1 MSTSEEKVLVVST
14 TLFRSLGY
22 FQGFTT
28 DVLRYIPALLAPE
41 QTSFRPRAKVETDPG
56 FKQLIPYMFFSHTGA
71 NGEMSVFQYVRGH
84 GMGESRLHSKRSI
97 GVGGHISSDDVIPSP
112 TEISG
117 EHARLPF
124 GKTDSHAALPGTF
137 NRLRNGTGTCTGM
150 ESHGLYRTGM
160 LRELHEEVDLRSPY
174 TEQCV
179 GLIND
184 DETEVGKVHL
194 GIVHH
199 FRLERPDLISRETD
213 LIESGF
219 VPLQELLVDLT
230 GFETW
235 SAICLTA
242 LFGH

>member
-1 MSTSEEKVLVVST
+1 MSTSDEKVLVVPAA
-14 TLFRSLGY
+14 LFHSLGY
-22 FQGFTT
+22 FQGFSA
-28 DVLRYIPALLAPE
+28 DVSRYVPALLAPE
-41 QTSFRPRAKVETDPG
+41 TLSFRPRAEVETDPG

-71 NGEMSVFQYVRGH
+71 GGTVSPVGNAVSPADDAVSIFQYVRGR

-97 GVGGHISSDDVIPSP
+97 GVGGHISSEDFD
-112 TEISG
+112 EG
-117 EHARLPF
+117 Q
-124 GKTDSHAALPGTF
+124 SHD
-137 NRLRNGTGTCTGM
+137 
-150 ESHGLYRTGM
+150 LYRIGM
-160 LRELHEEVDLRSPY
+160 LRELREEVELRSPY
-174 TEQCV
+174 SEQCV

-184 DETEVGKVHL
+184 DETEVGRVHL

-219 VPLQELLVDLT
+219 VPVRELLADLT

-242 LFGH
+242 LFGR

>member
-1 MSTSEEKVLVVST
+1 MSTSKEKVLVVPT
-14 TLFRSLGY
+14 ALFHSLGH
-22 FQGFTT
+22 FQGFSA
-28 DVLRYIPALLAPE
+28 DVPRYVPALLASE
-41 QTSFRPRAKVETDPG
+41 TMSFRARVKAETDPG
-56 FKQLIPYMFFSHTGA
+56 FKQLIPYMFFSHTDV
-71 NGEMSVFQYVRGH
+71 NDEMTIFQYVRGC

-97 GVGGHISSDDVIPSP
+97 GVGGHISSDDFN
-112 TEISG
+112 G
-117 EHARLPF
+117 ES
-124 GKTDSHAALPGTF
+124 SHD
-137 NRLRNGTGTCTGM
+137 
-150 ESHGLYRTGM
+150 LYRTGM
-160 LRELHEEVDLRSPY
+160 LRELHEEVELRSAFS
-174 TEQCV
+174 EQCV

-219 VPLQELLVDLT
+219 VSVRELLADLA

-242 LFGH
+242 LFGR

>member
-1 MSTSEEKVLVVST
+1 
-14 TLFRSLGY
+14 
-22 FQGFTT
+22 
-28 DVLRYIPALLAPE
+28 
-41 QTSFRPRAKVETDPG
+41 VETDPE
-56 FKQLIPYMFFSHTGA
+56 FKQLIPYMFFSHTDT
-71 NGEMSVFQYVRGH
+71 NGEMSIFHYVRGR

-97 GVGGHISSDDVIPSP
+97 GVGGPISSDDFN
-112 TEISG
+112 G
-117 EHARLPF
+117 
-124 GKTDSHAALPGTF
+124 GQSHD
-137 NRLRNGTGTCTGM
+137 
-150 ESHGLYRTGM
+150 LYRTGM
-160 LRELHEEVDLRSPY
+160 RRELHEEVDLHSPY

-219 VPLQELLVDLT
+219 VPLRELLVDLA

-242 LFGH
+242 LFDK

>member
-1 MSTSEEKVLVVST
+1 MSTSEEKVLVVPT
-14 TLFRSLGY
+14 ALFHSLGY
-22 FQGFTT
+22 FQGFTA
-28 DVLRYIPALLAPE
+28 DVSRYVPALLSPE
-41 QTSFRPRAKVETDPG
+41 QTSFRPRAEVETDPG
-56 FKQLIPYMFFSHTGA
+56 FKQLIPYMFFSHTNA
-71 NGEMSVFQYVRGH
+71 NGDMSIFHYVRGR

-97 GVGGHISSDDVIPSP
+97 GVGGHISSEDVNS
-112 TEISG
+112 EQ
-117 EHARLPF
+117 
-124 GKTDSHAALPGTF
+124 SHD
-137 NRLRNGTGTCTGM
+137 
-150 ESHGLYRTGM
+150 LYRTGM

-219 VPLQELLVDLT
+219 VPLRELLTDLT

-242 LFGH
+242 LFGS

>member
-1 MSTSEEKVLVVST
+1 MSTSEEKVLVVPT
-14 TLFRSLGY
+14 ALFRSLGY
-22 FQGFTT
+22 FQGFTA
-28 DVLRYIPALLAPE
+28 DVSRYVPALFAPE
-41 QTSFRPRAKVETDPG
+41 QTSFRPRAEVETDPG
-56 FKQLIPYMFFSHTGA
+56 FKQLIPYMFFSHTDA
-71 NGEMSVFQYVRGH
+71 NGEMSIFHYVRGR

-97 GVGGHISSDDVIPSP
+97 GVGGHISSDDLG
-112 TEISG
+112 G
-117 EHARLPF
+117 EQ
-124 GKTDSHAALPGTF
+124 SHD
-137 NRLRNGTGTCTGM
+137 
-150 ESHGLYRTGM
+150 LYRTGM

-174 TEQCV
+174 AEQCV

-219 VPLQELLVDLT
+219 VPIRELLADLA

-242 LFGH
+242 LFGR

>member
-1 MSTSEEKVLVVST
+1 MSITEEKVLVVPT
-14 TLFRSLGY
+14 VLFHSLGY
-22 FQGFTT
+22 FQGFSA
-28 DVLRYIPALLAPE
+28 DVSQYLPALLASE
-41 QTSFRPRAKVETDPG
+41 QTSFRPRAEVETDPG
-56 FKQLIPYMFFSHTGA
+56 FKQLIPYMFFSHTDA
-71 NGEMSVFQYVRGH
+71 NGEMSLFQYVRGR

-97 GVGGHISSDDVIPSP
+97 GVGGHISLDDLC
-112 TEISG
+112 G
-117 EHARLPF
+117 EQ
-124 GKTDSHAALPGTF
+124 SHD
-137 NRLRNGTGTCTGM
+137 
-150 ESHGLYRTGM
+150 LYRTGM

-199 FRLERPDLISRETD
+199 FRLERPDMLSRETD

-219 VPLQELLVDLT
+219 VPVSELLTDLT

-235 SAICLTA
+235 SSICLTA
-242 LFGH
+242 LFV